1 MDELGRMV
9 MKFQESCRRTH
20 ELLSEGNFSRGWRSV
35 DRMSVLSKQILASGE
50 KGREMLFLLAEGE
63 DLPVA
68 LHAAN
73 CIYPYDPK
81 RCKRALKAITRRDN
95 GFFAY
100 SARFMIKHRHKS
112 METLLSE
119 MRERTRRMLARARP
133 L

>member
-9 MKFQESCRRTH
+9 MKFQESCRKTH
-20 ELLSEGNFSRGWRSV
+20 ELLSEGDFRKGLRYV

-50 KGREMLFLLAEGE
+50 RGREMLFLLAEGE

-73 CIYPYDPK
+73 CIYPHDPK
-81 RCKRALKAITRRDN
+81 RCKRALKAIARRDN

-100 SARFMIKHRHKS
+100 GARFMIRHRHKS
-112 METLLSE
+112 MDTILAE
-119 MRERTRRMLARARP
+119 MRERTRRMLARAKSA
-133 L
+133 